1 MTAFFVPG
9 APPGAPTRQAYAELL
24 GYVEAQTG
32 HGMRED
38 VICAL
43 SCRRSGQDSEIR
55 VGEPDPISDQVVLAI
70 FAGRESYTIVW
81 SGGHAEVSRRQTY
94 EAIPFD

>member
-9 APPGAPTRQAYAELL
+9 VTPGAPARQAYDELR
-24 GYVEAQTG
+24 GYVETQTG
-32 HGMRED
+32 HMTRAD

-43 SCRRSGQDSEIR
+43 SCRRSGEDTEVR
-55 VGEPDPISDQVVLAI
+55 VGELDPYSRQVVLAI
-70 FAGRESYTIVW
+70 FASRDGYTIVW
-81 SGGHAEVSRRQTY
+81 SGGHAAVTRRQTY